1 MKQLIKALNDANKEI
16 EGVEKNAQIKFGNT
30 NYKAVSD
37 KDVKINIG
45 RVFTKHGLV
54 ILPTNIQKNVEILTE
69 KDNYGKEKTVFV
81 TDVLVTYTMYHTSG
95 ESLQFQGYG
104 QAIDTGDKGAGKACT
119 YALKYAL
126 IYTSLAPTGNIADSD
141 RTDLETA
148 KLKKAKILDKI
159 KKAKNVEELTNLYHA
174 TEDAVNYKEK
184 FSLKRKELETINFDE
199 I

>member
-126 IYTSLAPTGNIADSD
+126 LYASLAPTGNIED
-141 RTDLETA
+141 TDLTHSDA
-148 KLKKAKILDKI
+148 IKVKNTFLDKI
-159 KKAKNVEELTNLYHA
+159 QSCKTIEELTFLYKNSK
-174 TEDAVNYKEK
+174 DAANYKEK

>member
-1 MKQLIKALNDANKEI
+1 MKQLIKAINDANKEI

-30 NYKAVSD
+30 NYSAVLD

-45 RVFTKHGLV
+45 KVFTKYGLV
-54 ILPTNIQKNVEILTE
+54 VIPTKIEKEFTKPVTE
-69 KDNYGKEKTVFV
+69 
-81 TDVLVTYTMYHTSG
+81 VLVTYTIYHTSG
-95 ESLQFQGYG
+95 ESLQMQGYG
-104 QAIDTGDKGAGKACT
+104 QAIDSGDKGAGKACT

-126 IYTSLAPTGNIADSD
+126 LYASLAPTGNIADSD